1 MPVFHDFPA
10 SNSAKRPARP
20 GKPENRPPQPR
31 FGLCRATIRTFP
43 DTPRPKTGCTP
54 RSPTHHGP
62 KPDVPL
68 GARHTTARNRMC
80 PSEPDTPRPETAQVS
95 APTHWP
101 QHPIP
106 PTLYVLQS
114 LMPVFHDFPASNS
127 AKHAFRF
134 SQHLSPS
141 GSPEAQPGAR
151 HSPVPG
157 PDPTDPTDPRFGLCR
172 ATIRTFP
179 DTPRPKTGCAL
190 GSRHTTAQN
199 RMYPSEPDTPRPET
213 AQVSAPTHWP
223 QHPIPPTLY
232 VLQSL
237 MPVFHDFPA
246 SNSAKRGE
254 VAPRARGGSNT
265 QSETPGTVHDELV
278 PGATRSQNA
287 FQITPRLR
295 RAPPQEHPQG
305 AFLAPPQS
313 IPRALIFRAPRASK
327 SALPASAGDH
337 QLQAQPSLAYQ
348 PQRSRW
354 SAPCAPPR
362 WRSRRRCA

>member
-1 MPVFHDFPA
+1 
-10 SNSAKRPARP
+10 
-20 GKPENRPPQPR
+20 
-31 FGLCRATIRTFP
+31 
-43 DTPRPKTGCTP
+43 
-54 RSPTHHGP
+54 
-62 KPDVPL
+62 
-68 GARHTTARNRMC
+68 
-80 PSEPDTPRPETAQVS
+80 
-95 APTHWP
+95 
-101 QHPIP
+101 
-106 PTLYVLQS
+106 
-114 LMPVFHDFPASNS
+114 MPVFHDFPASNS

-179 DTPRPKTGCAL
+179 DTPRPKTGCAPRSPTHHGPKPGAPL
-190 GSRHTTAQN
+190 GLLPQARAAVGSADPSPGALYVLQSLMPVFHDFPTSNSAKHAFRLSQRPTQPGAPDRYPARTPRIPVLGCAVPQFARFLTHHGPKPDVPLGARHTTAQN

-295 RAPPQEHPQG
+295 RAPPQSIPQG
-305 AFLAPPQS
+305 AHFPSSQS
-313 IPRALIFRAPRASK
+313 
-327 SALPASAGDH
+327 
-337 QLQAQPSLAYQ
+337 LQGRPT
-348 PQRSRW
+348 
-354 SAPCAPPR
+354 C
-362 WRSRRRCA
+362 